1 MAKHNTEAATPSA
14 PKMAPECHISWPGPE
29 NMDKDYKF
37 KVTGNLAGIGLGK
50 TIEVT
55 IRGKVSGFRLD
66 KYGGS
71 IDLQTRSLS
80 VGRVSETSE
89 EECGESMTDM
99 VERMQG
105 KAKKKE

>member
-1 MAKHNTEAATPSA
+1 MAKDKGEAAMPAA
-14 PKMAPECHISWPGPE
+14 PKAVPECHISWPGPE
-29 NMDKDYKF
+29 SVDKDYKF
-37 KVTGNLAGIGLGK
+37 KVDGNLAGIGLGK

-71 IDLQTRSLS
+71 IDLRTRSLS

-89 EECGESMTDM
+89 DESGEPLTDM
-99 VERMQG
+99 VERMQEG
-105 KAKKKE
+105 KKKA